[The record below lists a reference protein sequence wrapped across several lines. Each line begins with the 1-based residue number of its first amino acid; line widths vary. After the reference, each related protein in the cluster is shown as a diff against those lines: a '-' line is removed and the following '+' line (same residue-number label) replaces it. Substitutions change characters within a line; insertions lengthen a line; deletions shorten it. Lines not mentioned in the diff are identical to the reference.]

1 MYPWLNNMTSEA
13 ELGQSKTDI
22 FSSTVYYYAAQ
33 LFLPWWGGG
42 GGLCK
47 GREDPG
53 VGGSLKI
60 ADIRPRN
67 ICKKVAFSH
76 RLSGIALLLF

>member
-1 MYPWLNNMTSEA
+1 MTSEA

-42 GGLCK
+42 GILQRARRSG
-47 GREDPG
+47 GGGEFEDCRHQAEKYLQKSRIFA
-53 VGGSLKI
+53 SLI
-60 ADIRPRN
+60 GHRF
-67 ICKKVAFSH
+67 VAI
-76 RLSGIALLLF
+76 LA